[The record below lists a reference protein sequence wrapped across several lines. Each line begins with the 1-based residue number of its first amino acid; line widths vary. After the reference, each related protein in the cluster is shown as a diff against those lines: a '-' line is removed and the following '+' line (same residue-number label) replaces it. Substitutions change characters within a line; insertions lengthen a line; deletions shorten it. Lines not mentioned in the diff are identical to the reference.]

1 MYIERLNLECP
12 IPNRSRILEG
22 YGGGLPLQAPERTQM
37 SKRKYLVLLR
47 NQSTSRPPGG
57 SSGPSPEQLQQM
69 FASYNAWK
77 DKFKNEILDMG
88 DKLNSEG
95 RIVTASGV
103 ADGPYIEAKE
113 LVGGYMIVS
122 ASSFDDA
129 VAVVRACPAVNV
141 PGVSMEIREM
151 AGMRM

>member
-1 MYIERLNLECP
+1 
-12 IPNRSRILEG
+12 
-22 YGGGLPLQAPERTQM
+22 M

-47 NQSTSRPPGG
+47 NQSTGGSPGG
-57 SSGPSPEQLQQM
+57 SSGPSPEKMQQM
-69 FASYNAWK
+69 FAGYNAWK
-77 DKFKNEILDMG
+77 EKFKNEILDMG

-95 RIVTASGV
+95 RIVTATDV
-103 ADGPYIEAKE
+103 ADGPFVEAKE
-113 LVGGYMIVS
+113 VVGGYMIVS
-122 ASSFDDA
+122 ASSLDEA